1 MWIIRLALKRP
12 YTFVVAALLLL
23 LVTPFVLM
31 RTPTDVLPS
40 INIPVVSIIW
50 SFTGLSAHD
59 IEQRMV
65 YTEERVLTTTVNDI
79 EHIESTSY
87 DSVGVIKVFF
97 QPGVTISTAVAQVT
111 AISQTILRQLP
122 TGTTPPLILQYNA
135 SNVPVL
141 QYGVGGDGISEQQ
154 AFDIAFNQLRV
165 GLITVPGVA
174 IPFPYGGKQRLVSID
189 LDLRKLQEK
198 NLTQTDVT
206 NAVNAQALVFP
217 SGTAK
222 LGATQYP
229 IDVNTFPLRIDT
241 LNDLPIKTID
251 GATIRVSDVAQV
263 RDGYDPQQ
271 NIVRQDG
278 VRSVLMILLKNGSAS
293 TLSVVQGAKQAM
305 TNVLKTV
312 NSAVRV
318 KEFSDQSLFVRAA
331 ISGVV
336 REGVIAGA
344 LTALM
349 ILLFLG
355 SWRSTIVVA
364 ISIPLSVL
372 ASLAVLSALGETI
385 NLMTLGGLALA
396 VGILVDDATVT
407 IENIERHMSAGETL
421 ENAILVGAGEI
432 ALPALVSTFCI
443 CIVFIPMFF
452 LSGVAHYLFVPFAEA
467 VVFAVIASY
476 VLSRTLVPTLVMW
489 FERNNHKVAA
499 ASPSS
504 GGDGKDGTAK
514 EGIRLATAS
523 PPAGGRGGHVVFWL
537 RPFVA
542 LQQYFEHGFDLFRAS
557 YRNLLGTILNHRAVF
572 AVAFLIFCAGS
583 WILIP
588 FLGQDFFPSVDAG
601 TFRLHVRAATG
612 MRVEETANLVDQVEA
627 TIRREIPAKELQG
640 IVDNIGLPISGINL
654 AFSDSGLAGS
664 SDADITVSLQKNHKA
679 TADYIRQ
686 LRLQLHQQFPGVV
699 FYFLPADIT
708 TQTINFGIPA
718 PFDIQVTGRDLAA
731 NQKVAGALAEKIS
744 HVHGAVDVR
753 VQQPDDLQ
761 RIQFAI
767 DRTKASG
774 IGLTERDVA
783 NSVLLSLAGSSQVQ
797 PSYWLDTTTGVQ
809 YLINIRAP
817 EYRLESLAALQSVPI
832 SASTPGT
839 ANGQILSNLAS
850 FSRTNSQPIY
860 SHYNILPVVD
870 VFGGV
875 ASRDLGGV
883 LSDIK
888 PIIAEAQKNLPR
900 GVSITMRGQALTMS
914 TSFFGLA
921 IGLVMS
927 VALIYLLLV
936 VNFQSWLDPFI
947 ILTALA
953 GALAGVIW
961 GLHITSTTLSVPAMM
976 GAIMC
981 MGVATANSVLVVTFA
996 RQRLAEGMDPLRAA
1010 WEAGSTRLRP
1020 VLMTALAMI
1029 IGMLPMS
1036 LGLGEGGEQN
1046 APLGR
1051 GVIGGLMIA
1060 TFATLL
1066 FVPVVFSLLHRSA
1079 ATPSNSRPEET
1090 NPSQGLAAP
1099 TPAT

>member
-1 MWIIRLALKRP
+1 
-12 YTFVVAALLLL
+12 
-23 LVTPFVLM
+23 
-31 RTPTDVLPS
+31 
-40 INIPVVSIIW
+40 
-50 SFTGLSAHD
+50 
-59 IEQRMV
+59 
-65 YTEERVLTTTVNDI
+65 
-79 EHIESTSY
+79 
-87 DSVGVIKVFF
+87 
-97 QPGVTISTAVAQVT
+97 
-111 AISQTILRQLP
+111 
-122 TGTTPPLILQYNA
+122 
-135 SNVPVL
+135 
-141 QYGVGGDGISEQQ
+141 
-154 AFDIAFNQLRV
+154 
-165 GLITVPGVA
+165 
-174 IPFPYGGKQRLVSID
+174 
-189 LDLRKLQEK
+189 
-198 NLTQTDVT
+198 
-206 NAVNAQALVFP
+206 
-217 SGTAK
+217 
-222 LGATQYP
+222 
-229 IDVNTFPLRIDT
+229 
-241 LNDLPIKTID
+241 
-251 GATIRVSDVAQV
+251 
-263 RDGYDPQQ
+263 
-271 NIVRQDG
+271 
-278 VRSVLMILLKNGSAS
+278 
-293 TLSVVQGAKQAM
+293 
-305 TNVLKTV
+305 
-312 NSAVRV
+312 
-318 KEFSDQSLFVRAA
+318 
-331 ISGVV
+331 
-336 REGVIAGA
+336 
-344 LTALM
+344 M

-407 IENIERHMSAGETL
+407 IENIERHMRAGEPL
-421 ENAILVGAGEI
+421 ENAIMVGAGEI

-452 LSGVAHYLFVPFAEA
+452 LSGVARYLFVPFAEA

-489 FERNNHKVAA
+489 FERNNHKV
-499 ASPSS
+499 S
-504 GGDGKDGTAK
+504 KDGSAK
-514 EGIRLATAS
+514 EGID
-523 PPAGGRGGHVVFWL
+523 RGGHVVFWF

-542 LQQYFEHGFDLFRAS
+542 LQQYFEHGFDLFRTS
-557 YRNLLGTILNHRAVF
+557 YRNLLGTILNHRGVF
-572 AVAFLIFCAGS
+572 AAMFLIFCAGS
-583 WILIP
+583 WVLVP

-612 MRVEETANLVDQVEA
+612 TRVEETANVVDQVET
-627 TIRREIPAKELQG
+627 TIRRQIPPKELQG
-640 IVDNIGLPISGINL
+640 IVDSIGLPVSGINL
-654 AFSDSGLAGS
+654 SYSDSGVSGPA
-664 SDADITVSLQKNHKA
+664 DADITVALQENHKP
-679 TADYIRQ
+679 TAGYIRQ
-686 LRLQLHQQFPGVV
+686 LRLSLHQQFPGVI

-708 TQTINFGIPA
+708 TQTINFGLPA
-718 PFDIQVTGRDLAA
+718 PFDVQVTGRDLAA
-731 NQKVAGALAEKIS
+731 DHKVAADLAEKIS
-744 HVHGAVDVR
+744 RVRGAVDVR
-753 VQQPDDLQ
+753 IQQPDDLQ
-761 RIQFAI
+761 RIQFSV
-767 DRTKASG
+767 DRTKASE
-774 IGLTERDVA
+774 IGLTESAVA
-783 NSVLLSLAGSSQVQ
+783 GSILLSLAGNSQVQ

-809 YLINIRAP
+809 YLVNIRAP
-817 EYRLESLAALQSVPI
+817 EYRMESLAALQSMPV
-832 SASTPGT
+832 SAPSTPGM

-850 FSRTNSQPIY
+850 FSRTTSQPIY
-860 SHYNILPVVD
+860 SHYNIIPVVD

-875 ASRDLGGV
+875 ANRDLGGV

-888 PIIAEAQKNLPR
+888 PIIAEAQKTLPR
-900 GVSITMRGQALTMS
+900 GVSIVMRGQALTMS

-927 VALIYLLLV
+927 IALIYLLLV

-947 ILTALA
+947 ILTALT

-961 GLHITSTTLSVPAMM
+961 GLHVTSTTLSVPAMM

-1066 FVPVVFSLLHRSA
+1066 FVPVIFSLLHRSTP
-1079 ATPSNSRPEET
+1079 TPSNSKPEET

>member
-1 MWIIRLALKRP
+1 MWIIRLALNRP

-23 LVTPFVLM
+23 LVTPFILI
-31 RTPTDVLPS
+31 RTPTDVLPE

-50 SFTGLSAHD
+50 NFTGLSAKD

-79 EHIESTSY
+79 QHIESTSY
-87 DSVGVIKVFF
+87 DGIGIIKVFF
-97 QPGVTISTAVAQVT
+97 QPRVTISTAVAQIT
-111 AISQTILRQLP
+111 AVSQTILRQLP
-122 TGTTPPLILQYNA
+122 PGTTPPLIIQYSA
-135 SNVPVL
+135 SDVPVL
-141 QYGVGGDGISEQQ
+141 QYGVGGEGISEQQ
-154 AFDIAFNQLRV
+154 AADIALNQLRV
-165 GLITVPGVA
+165 GLITVPGIA
-174 IPFPYGGKQRLVSID
+174 IPYPYGGKQRLVSID

-198 NLTQTDVT
+198 SLTQSDVT
-206 NAVNAQALVFP
+206 SAVNAQALVFP
-217 SGTAK
+217 SGTVK
-222 LGATQYP
+222 LGPKQYQ
-229 IDVNTFPLRIDT
+229 IDVNTFPLKIDS
-241 LNDLPIKTID
+241 LNELPIKTID
-251 GATIRVSDVAQV
+251 GATIRVKDVAQV
-263 RDGYDPQQ
+263 RDGYDPQT
-271 NIVRQDG
+271 NIVRQNG
-278 VRSVLMILLKNGSAS
+278 VRSVLMVLLKNGNAS
-293 TLSVVQGAKQAM
+293 TLSVVSGAKQAM
-305 TNVLKTV
+305 ANVLKTV

-318 KEFSDQSLFVRAA
+318 TEFSDQSVFVRAA

-407 IENIERHMSAGETL
+407 IENIERHMGLGEKL
-421 ENAILVGAGEI
+421 EDAILKGAGEI

-452 LSGVAHYLFVPFAEA
+452 LSGVARYLFVPFAEA

-476 VLSRTLVPTLVMW
+476 LLSRTLVPTLVMW
-489 FERNNHKVAA
+489 FERHNHSPTAA
-499 ASPSS
+499 KASGAS
-504 GGDGKDGTAK
+504 GESDKDG
-514 EGIRLATAS
+514 
-523 PPAGGRGGHVVFWL
+523 HVTFWV

-542 LQQYFEHGFDLFRAS
+542 FQHAFERGFDRFRSA
-557 YRNLLGTILNHRAVF
+557 YRGLLGTILNRRGVF
-572 AVAFLIFCAGS
+572 AVAFLTFCVGS
-583 WILIP
+583 WVLVP

-612 MRVEETANLVDQVEA
+612 TRVEETANLVDQVEA
-627 TIRREIPAKELQG
+627 SIRHQIPSNELQG
-640 IVDNIGLPISGINL
+640 IVDNIGLPVSGINL
-654 AFSDSGLAGS
+654 SYSDSGVSGPA
-664 SDADITVSLQKNHKA
+664 DADITVALQKNHKA
-679 TADYIRQ
+679 TAVYIRQ
-686 LRLQLHQQFPGVV
+686 LRLSLHQQFPGAT

-708 TQTINFGIPA
+708 TQTINFGLPA
-718 PFDIQVTGRDLAA
+718 PLDIQVTGRDLAA
-731 NQKVAGALAEKIS
+731 DQKVAADLAEKIR
-744 HVHGAVDVR
+744 HVRGAVDVR
-753 VQQPDDLQ
+753 IQQPDDLQ
-761 RIQFAI
+761 RLQFAV

-774 IGLTERDVA
+774 IGLTEQQVA
-783 NSVLLSLAGSSQVQ
+783 SSVLLSLSGSGQVQ
-797 PSYWLDTTTGVQ
+797 PSYWLDVNTGVQ
-809 YLINIRAP
+809 YLVNIRAP

-832 SASTPGT
+832 SAPTPGM

-850 FSRTNSQPIY
+850 VSRITSQPIY
-860 SHYNILPVVD
+860 THYNIIPVVD
-870 VFGGV
+870 VYAGV

-888 PIIAEAQKNLPR
+888 PIIAQAEKNLPR
-900 GVSITMRGQALTMS
+900 GVSIIVRGQAQTMS

-927 VALIYLLLV
+927 IALIYLLLV

-947 ILTALA
+947 ILTALT

-996 RQRLAEGMDPLRAA
+996 RQRLAEGIDPVRAA

-1060 TFATLL
+1060 TVATLL
-1066 FVPVVFSLLHRSA
+1066 FVPVVFSFLHRSS
-1079 ATPSNSRPEET
+1079 PRPLISKPEET
-1090 NPSQGLAAP
+1090 NSSQGLA
-1099 TPAT
+1099 TPASST